1 MKSGKPKPVQEQA
14 VGTLASL
21 SPSGCCP
28 AASSTTAQTVCKN
41 GDAANLQAG
50 DVPPGILSSST
61 NAASPEQVTTV
72 SYEDRS
78 LHEKFIPKD
87 KFTRGGRRKTNI
99 ERDRSMAEAFLER
112 AASKGIGYIGDTAL
126 MKKIGQDIKLMTQIN
141 GGKTIGRSTAI
152 DAVKNGCAAIVRD
165 LATPEVK
172 DAFSSGRITAVE
184 AAKRTHREKLSGK

>member
-1 MKSGKPKPVQEQA
+1 MKPGA
-14 VGTLASL
+14 CMRNL
-21 SPSGCCP
+21 S
-28 AASSTTAQTVCKN
+28 
-41 GDAANLQAG
+41 
-50 DVPPGILSSST
+50 
-61 NAASPEQVTTV
+61 
-72 SYEDRS
+72 
-78 LHEKFIPKD
+78 
-87 KFTRGGRRKTNI
+87 RKTNLHAVGD
-99 ERDRSMAEAFLER
+99 E
-112 AASKGIGYIGDTAL
+112 KQIGDTAL

>member
-1 MKSGKPKPVQEQA
+1 MTSGKAKPVQEQT

-28 AASSTTAQTVCKN
+28 AASSTTAQTVRKN

-72 SYEDRS
+72 SYEAPS

-99 ERDRSMAEAFLER
+99 ERDRLMAEAFLER
-112 AASKGIGYIGDTAL
+112 AASKGSGRLGDTAL
-126 MKKIGQDIKLMTQIN
+126 MKKIGQDIKLMNKIN

-152 DAVKNGCAAIVRD
+152 DAVKNGCALIVRD
-165 LATPEVK
+165 LATPGVR
-172 DAFSSGRITAVE
+172 DALSSGRITAVE